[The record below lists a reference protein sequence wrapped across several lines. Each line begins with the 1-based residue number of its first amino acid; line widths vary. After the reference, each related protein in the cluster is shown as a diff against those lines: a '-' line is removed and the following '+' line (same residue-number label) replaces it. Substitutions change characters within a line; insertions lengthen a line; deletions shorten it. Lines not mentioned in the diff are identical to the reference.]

1 MKKYQILLQKKN
13 KLEEKIAKLCNQFT
27 NSTGLIVTDASMNL
41 DVVKKTSLDL
51 TEKIISDYKV
61 EIRCEV

>member
-1 MKKYQILLQKKN
+1 MEKYQNLLKKKN

-27 NSTGLIVTDASMNL
+27 NNTGLIVRNASMDIYVL
-41 DVVKKTSLDL
+41 KKENFDL

-61 EIRCEV
+61 NINCEI